1 METMKFKCT
10 LLSDIIL
17 SQDSST
23 EGNQF
28 CLDFIPGSNF
38 LGIAAG
44 RLYNQL
50 EEGVALAVFHS
61 GKVRFGD
68 AHPSLDGQVRGL
80 KVPGAMYHPKSM
92 KASEECYIHHLIPNP
107 EADEMKK
114 KQLKQCREGFQVF
127 GADIATPVSID
138 KNFAIKSAY
147 DTEKRRSKDGQ
158 MFGYQ
163 SLPEGLV
170 LYFGIES
177 ELDEATNGRI
187 KEALVGAKHIGRSR
201 TAQYGLVNIEEV
213 DFSEVASTG
222 HTFLKDGQQYATV
235 YADGRLIFLDGNG
248 EPTFQPTAED
258 LGFTAADEID
268 WSRSQVRTF
277 QYAPWNGKRNTFDT
291 DRCGIEKGSVFV
303 VRCASSPA
311 ASAYLGSYRNEGF
324 GKVIYNPAFLAG
336 DAETGK
342 ACCRLSPADP
352 RVDGRYVPETTG
364 KNTESKAST
373 VTPLLTFLRK
383 AKQRKEDTALLYK
396 AVNEFVSKNAKL
408 FKGAQF
414 ASQWGAI
421 RNIAMSEAQEDR
433 IPQRISE
440 YLDHGV
446 AKAKWEEGR
455 RKKVLEEFMSHRENL
470 RDSIINL
477 ASEMAKKCRKEDKR

>member
-1 METMKFKCT
+1 MKTMKFKCT

-17 SQDSST
+17 SQNSSS

-28 CLDFIPGSNF
+28 SLDFIPGNNF
-38 LGIAAG
+38 LGIVAA
-44 RLYNQL
+44 RLYDQF
-50 EEGVALAVFHS
+50 EKEGMALKVFHS

-68 AHPSLDGQVRGL
+68 AHPSLDGLVRGL

-107 EADEMKK
+107 ETDIMKK
-114 KQLKQCREGFQVF
+114 KQLKQCREGFYAF
-127 GADIATPVSID
+127 GTDIATPVPFD
-138 KNFAIKSAY
+138 KNFTIKSAY

-170 LYFGIES
+170 LYFEIVS
-177 ELDEATNGRI
+177 ELDETTNEKI

-201 TAQYGLVNIEEV
+201 TAQYGLVNIEEA

-222 HTFLKDGQQYATV
+222 NTFLKDGQQYATV
-235 YADGRLIFLDGNG
+235 YADGRLIFLDENG
-248 EPTFQPTAED
+248 EPTFQPSAKD
-258 LGFTAADEID
+258 LGFTSEDKID
-268 WSRSQVRTF
+268 WSLSQIRTF
-277 QYAPWNGKRNTFDT
+277 QYAPWNSKRNTFDT

-311 ASAYLGSYRNEGF
+311 ASAYQGSYRNEGF

-336 DAETGK
+336 DTATGK
-342 ACCRLSPADP
+342 ACCKLEDKPEMGSGAASPQPSCAA
-352 RVDGRYVPETTG
+352 
-364 KNTESKAST
+364 AST
-373 VTPLLTFLRK
+373 LLAFLRERK
-383 AKQRKEDTALLYK
+383 RKEEQSRQLYE
-396 AVNEFVSKNAKL
+396 AVNQFVQDKQSL
-408 FKGAQF
+408 FKGQQF

-433 IPQRISE
+433 IPQRIFK
-440 YLDHGV
+440 YLGHGV

-455 RKKVLEEFMSHRENL
+455 RKDVLEEFMSHRENL